1 MVQLR
6 KKRYWID
13 GPRPR
18 FSANQRGENLSAPP
32 KLESRPTCRD
42 WNRDVFEAFFDP
54 NPQLRT
60 PQKMMLLNFA
70 EENQN

>member
-6 KKRYWID
+6 KKDIGLMVQD
-13 GPRPR
+13 PDFRPI
-18 FSANQRGENLSAPP
+18 RGRENLSAPP

-54 NPQLRT
+54 NPQL
-60 PQKMMLLNFA
+60 
-70 EENQN
+70 

>member
-6 KKRYWID
+6 KKDIGSMVHD
-13 GPRPR
+13 PDFRPI
-18 FSANQRGENLSAPP
+18 RGRENLSALA

-54 NPQLRT
+54 KPKL
-60 PQKMMLLNFA
+60 
-70 EENQN
+70 